1 MNKIEAI
8 IFDWAGTTVDY
19 GCFAPVQ
26 AFVEV
31 FKEFG
36 IEPTMDETRK
46 PMGMLKRDHIKTMMD
61 MPRINELFKEKYG
74 RDYTESDIDAM
85 YKSFEEKL
93 MSILDQFCEPK
104 PFVLDV
110 IAELREMGIKIGS
123 TTGYTNEMM
132 AVVTRVAKENGYTPD
147 CWFSPNAVQN
157 YGRPYP
163 FMIYK
168 NMEALRVHSVQN
180 VIKIGDT
187 VSDILEGKNAGIIS
201 IGVVEGSSE
210 LAMTQDEFN
219 ALPSDQKASAINKV
233 SHTFKEAGADYIILN
248 LSEVIPLIKTINNL

>member
-1 MNKIEAI
+1 
-8 IFDWAGTTVDY
+8 GTTVDY

-36 IEPTMDETRK
+36 INPTMDETRK

-61 MPRINELFKEKYG
+61 MPRINQLFKEKYD

-85 YKSFEEKL
+85 YRSFESKL
-93 MSILDQFCEPK
+93 MGILDQFADPK
-104 PFVLDV
+104 PFTLDV
-110 IAELREMGIKIGS
+110 VAELRTMGIKIGS
-123 TTGYTNEMM
+123 TTGYTDKMM
-132 AVVTRVAKENGYTPD
+132 AVVTRVAKEKGYEPD
-147 CWFSPNAVQN
+147 CWFSPDAVQN

-168 NMEALRVHSVQN
+168 NMEALGVHSVQN

-187 VSDILEGKNAGIIS
+187 VSDILEGKNAGILS

-210 LAMTQDEFN
+210 LALTQAEFN
-219 ALPSDQKASAINKV
+219 ALTADQKAAAINKV
-233 SHTFKEAGADYIILN
+233 TRTYKEAGADYVILN
-248 LSEVIPLIKTINNL
+248 LNEVIPLIKTINSL